1 MSHILFIT
9 YYYPPEKGAAMV
21 RISET
26 AKRLVKLG
34 HQVTVLTTVP
44 NCPTGIVPLE
54 YRGRIIQEEMRDGV
68 RVVRVWNYINSNTT
82 FLRRILPHI
91 SFNLLAPLLGG
102 KAVGHPD
109 VIIACSLPL
118 FNAIAGRLLSWWKR
132 CPYIFWVADLWP
144 ETPIQLGILHN
155 RLIIRL
161 SRWLEWSAYEHASIV
176 WVVAEGVRKDLIQRG
191 FPPERIFLSINGV
204 DTTQFRPIPQT
215 PMQARMEL
223 DWDDRFTVLYAGTH
237 GVVHGLTTI
246 LDAAVQMDDRADIQF
261 VFIGDGAQK
270 TDLIDQACK
279 RNLKNVIFLDA
290 QQHEQMPL
298 IYAAA
303 DICLVPARKAQVLK
317 GFLPAK
323 LFEIMACG
331 RPILLG
337 VDGEARHLAEQE
349 AGAALFVEPENPTA
363 LASSILYLKEHPD
376 IAELLRK
383 RGRAFAEANFD
394 RDQLVTA
401 VEACIGSLVGK
412 RTVNSLPETTF
423 SSSEVLA
430 SAGSKVEKN
439 QKT

>member
-44 NCPTGIVPLE
+44 NYPTGIVPPE
-54 YRGRIIQEEMRDGV
+54 YRGRIFQEEMRDGV

-91 SFNLLAPLLGG
+91 SFNLLAPLIGG
-102 KAVGHPD
+102 RAVGHPD

-118 FNAIAGRLLSWWKR
+118 FNAIASRLLSWWKR

-144 ETPIQLGILHN
+144 ETPIQLGILRN

-161 SRWLEWSAYEHASIV
+161 SQWLEWSAYEHASIV
-176 WVVAEGVRKDLIQRG
+176 WVVAEGVRNDLIKRG
-191 FPPERIFLSINGV
+191 FPSERTFLGINGV
-204 DTTQFRPIPQT
+204 DTALFRPLPQT
-215 PMQARMEL
+215 PRQARMEL
-223 DWDDRFTVLYAGTH
+223 AWNDRFTVLYAGTH
-237 GVVHGLTTI
+237 GVVHGLMTI
-246 LDAAVQMDDRADIQF
+246 LDAADQLGDRTDIQF
-261 VFIGDGAQK
+261 IFIGDGAQK
-270 TDLIDQACK
+270 AYLIEQACEH
-279 RNLKNVIFLDA
+279 NLKNITFLDA
-290 QQHEQMPL
+290 QPHEKMPL

-323 LFEIMACG
+323 LFEIMSCG

-337 VDGEARHLAEQE
+337 VDGEARQLAEQE

-363 LASSILYLKEHPD
+363 LVTAILHLKEHPD
-376 IAELLRK
+376 IAESLGK
-383 RGRAFAEANFD
+383 QGRAFAEVNFD
-394 RDQLVTA
+394 RDQLVRAIEGCIETLLGKQA
-401 VEACIGSLVGK
+401 VVPKSVTSFPIS
-412 RTVNSLPETTF
+412 T
-423 SSSEVLA
+423 SEVLA
-430 SAGSKVEKN
+430 SASNKVEKK
-439 QKT
+439 Q

>member
-44 NCPTGIVPLE
+44 NYPTGIVPPE
-54 YRGRIIQEEMRDGV
+54 YRGRIMQEEMRDGV

-82 FLRRILPHI
+82 LLRRILPHI
-91 SFNLLAPLLGG
+91 AFNLLAPLLGG
-102 KAVGHPD
+102 RAVGHPD
-109 VIIACSLPL
+109 VIITCSLPL

-155 RLIIRL
+155 RLMIRL

-176 WVVAEGVRKDLIQRG
+176 WVVAEGVRNDLIQRG
-191 FPPERIFLSINGV
+191 FPPEHIFLCINGV
-204 DTTQFRPIPQT
+204 DTALFRPIPQT
-215 PMQARMEL
+215 PVQARTML

-246 LDAAVQMDDRADIQF
+246 LDAAFQIRDRTDIQF

-270 TDLIDQACK
+270 TVLIDQAYK
-279 RNLKNVIFLDA
+279 RNLKNITFLDA
-290 QQHEQMPL
+290 QQYEQMPL

-303 DICLVPARKAQVLK
+303 DICLVPARRAQVLK

-337 VDGEARHLAEQE
+337 VDGEARQLAEQE

-363 LASSILYLKEHPD
+363 LVSAILYLKEQPY
-376 IAELLRK
+376 IAESLGK
-383 RGRAFAEANFD
+383 RGRAFAESNFD

-401 VEACIGSLVGK
+401 VEARIGSLVGK
-412 RTVNSLPETTF
+412 QTVISITETPF
-423 SSSEVLA
+423 STSEVLA

-439 QKT
+439 Q

>member
-1 MSHILFIT
+1 
-9 YYYPPEKGAAMV
+9 MV
-21 RISET
+21 RIGET

-44 NCPTGIVPLE
+44 NYPTGLVPPE

-102 KAVGHPD
+102 RAVGHPD

-155 RLIIRL
+155 RLMIRL

-176 WVVAEGVRKDLIQRG
+176 WVVAEGVRNDLIQRG
-191 FPPERIFLSINGV
+191 FPPEHIFLGINGV
-204 DTTQFRPIPQT
+204 DTALFRPIPQT
-215 PMQARMEL
+215 PVQARTML

-246 LDAAVQMDDRADIQF
+246 LDAAFQMRDRTDIQF
-261 VFIGDGAQK
+261 VLIGDGAQK
-270 TDLIDQACK
+270 TDLIDQAYK
-279 RNLKNVIFLDA
+279 RNLKNITFLDA
-290 QQHEQMPL
+290 QQYEQMPL

-337 VDGEARHLAEQE
+337 VDGEARQLAEQE

-363 LASSILYLKEHPD
+363 FVAAILYLKEHPY
-376 IAELLRK
+376 IAESLGK

-401 VEACIGSLVGK
+401 VEARIGSLVGK
-412 RTVNSLPETTF
+412 QTVNSLTETPF
-423 SSSEVLA
+423 STSEVLA

-439 QKT
+439 Q